1 MTIIWPD
8 DLYECPHCGS
18 QFTHGFSGSRWGM
31 TFTDGLSEDPLG
43 SAPYTPLLC
52 PHCGGVLWMHEL
64 GRLRSTRRDEE
75 GLPRRPRT
83 PDFFEYLEIAE
94 SLTDN
99 PRSEIH
105 VRQLARWRANDNHR
119 SEGGAVKWKR
129 VGANLDALLRLLDET
144 DPRDRVE
151 KADVLRTVG
160 RCEEAVALLGDL
172 EWLNEETVDHNS
184 DQEARIRQTLQYAA
198 STTVFDSGQS
208 ELFMRADAILILAK
222 KKNTD
227 VLEIREALKMR
238 DPTYI
243 ETSHLTIQ
251 PDWRDRNIWIRFVD
265 DKTGISYEYPH
276 DEFIRELDKRNPR
289 ALSRAWRKGK
299 YTLKKLPNWGRYSWF
314 RNWLDGYRV

>member
-18 QFTHGFSGSRWGM
+18 QFTHGFSGSRWGT

-52 PHCGGVLWMHEL
+52 RHCGGVLWMHEL
-64 GRLRSTRRDEE
+64 GRLRSTHRDEE
-75 GLPRRPRT
+75 GLPGRPRT

-99 PRSEIH
+99 PRSEIY
-105 VRQLARWRANDNHR
+105 VRQLAKWRANDKHR
-119 SEGGAVKWKR
+119 FEGGAVKWKR
-129 VGANLDALLRLLDET
+129 VGANLDALLRLLDEA

-208 ELFMRADAILILAK
+208 ELLMRADAILILAK

-251 PDWRDRNIWIRFVD
+251 PDWRDQNIWIRFVD

-276 DEFIRELDKRNPR
+276 DEFIWELDKRNPR
-289 ALSRAWRKGK
+289 ALSRAWRKGE
-299 YTLKKLPNWGRYSWF
+299 YTLKKLPKWGRYSWF